1 MRRTSMYIG
10 ALALASTMAVA
21 SISPAAWAETERA
34 TAAVS
39 VGRTTW
45 LNPGQTLKAGDSVRS
60 SDGTYVLHQQQDGN
74 LVLYRGS
81 SPLWSSQ
88 TGDSPGAFAAM
99 QSDGNL
105 VVYRGRTPLW
115 ASNTGDSPGAR
126 LAVQDDG
133 NLVIYDG
140 KTPVWNRHATISV
153 LAPGYALKPNQYV
166 RSRNGDYQLVQQ
178 EDGNLVLYRARR
190 ALWSS
195 ETGGNPGAVTQMQ
208 KDGNLVVY
216 LGKTPLWDSK
226 TGKNPGAR
234 LEMQDDGNVVIYDG
248 RTPLWSTKTG
258 R

>member
-1 MRRTSMYIG
+1 MRRTLGYVG
-10 ALALASTMAVA
+10 ALALASVVA
-21 SISPAAWAETERA
+21 SASVPSAVWAEA
-34 TAAVS
+34 THSTAVVS
-39 VGRTTW
+39 ADRTVW

-60 SDGTYVLHQQQDGN
+60 TNGAYVLQQQEDGN
-74 LVLYRGS
+74 LVLYRGTT
-81 SPLWSSQ
+81 PLWSSQ

-140 KTPVWNRHATISV
+140 KTPLWNRHATISV
-153 LAPGYALKPNQYV
+153 LAPGYPLKPNQYV

-195 ETGGNPGAVTQMQ
+195 KTGGHPGAVTQMQ

-216 LGKTPLWDSK
+216 LGTTPLWDSE

-234 LEMQDDGNVVIYDG
+234 LEVQDDGNVVIYDG
-248 RTPLWSTKTG
+248 RRPLWSTKTG
-258 R
+258 S

>member
-1 MRRTSMYIG
+1 MRRTLGYVG
-10 ALALASTMAVA
+10 ALALAGAVA
-21 SISPAAWAETERA
+21 AAPVSSAAWAEA
-34 TAAVS
+34 KHSTAVVS
-39 VGRTTW
+39 ADRTVW

-60 SDGTYVLHQQQDGN
+60 SNGGFALHQQEDGN

-81 SPLWSSQ
+81 TPLWSSQ

-105 VVYRGRTPLW
+105 VVYRGRTALW

-153 LAPGYALKPNQYV
+153 LSPGYALKPNQYV
-166 RSRNGDYQLVQQ
+166 RSSNGDYQLVQQ

-195 ETGGNPGAVTQMQ
+195 KTGGHPGAVTQMQ

-216 LGKTPLWDSK
+216 LGTTPLWDAE

-234 LEMQDDGNVVIYDG
+234 LAVQNDGNVVIYDG
-248 RTPLWSTKTG
+248 SRPLWSTKTG
-258 R
+258 S